1 MAVSVFT
8 SCSKSDSIDE
18 QPPQDKSCKIQSFTH
33 LLDEINKGSYDEYVS
48 TFYYDSQNRFS
59 KIENKYKNR
68 IEFGRFIYEANTIKY
83 SEDDLEITYTLN
95 TKGLIVRSDSRS
107 PYNTGGIQVNY
118 TYNSSN
124 QLVAI
129 NSVDSG
135 YKIERELIYENG
147 NLVKVNWKSSWATW
161 TEAFTFTNDKAPL
174 YNSAYLNLFGSTDG
188 SENLLYSQGHFGV
201 TSKNMVKS
209 LTTSGENNPTKTIY
223 YESSVDQKG
232 NIIEVIPSNTE
243 IYRYNYQCN

>member
-1 MAVSVFT
+1 MKKIFLILLAVSVFT

-33 LLDEINKGSYDEYVS
+33 LLDETNKGSYDEYVS

-118 TYNSSN
+118 TYCIFRTILHHHSAPKYTSDSAAKYTTFVYFFSS
-124 QLVAI
+124 
-129 NSVDSG
+129 
-135 YKIERELIYENG
+135 LII
-147 NLVKVNWKSSWATW
+147 SWRS
-161 TEAFTFTNDKAPL
+161 FK
-174 YNSAYLNLFGSTDG
+174 
-188 SENLLYSQGHFGV
+188 LL
-201 TSKNMVKS
+201 
-209 LTTSGENNPTKTIY
+209 
-223 YESSVDQKG
+223 
-232 NIIEVIPSNTE
+232 
-243 IYRYNYQCN
+243 